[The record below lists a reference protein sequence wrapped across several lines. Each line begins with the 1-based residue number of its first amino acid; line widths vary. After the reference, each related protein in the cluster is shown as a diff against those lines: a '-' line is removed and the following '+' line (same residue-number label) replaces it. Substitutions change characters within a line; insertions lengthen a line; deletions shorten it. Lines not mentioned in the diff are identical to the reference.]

1 MASFRKIGGR
11 TRNMNNNSNKTK
23 AETKVEPEPQS
34 NEQQVE
40 PRPTNHEMHIA
51 QIESEQNQSVFY
63 PLMSDNETPRYF
75 EDAGLYY
82 CFNQTVQDF
91 VLNADHISAT
101 NIFNVD
107 TLAFADGSTMSSS
120 FQDKEKEETN
130 QIYNQYMELNTEEE
144 TQQIVLPTC
153 GVYLVTFCLNLG
165 EHLTIQLN
173 ESSFTQTKSGVLT
186 IHYDEQFANDSLGAS
201 LSDSLSKNKNQ
212 TGTPCLT
219 FIKQS
224 AEPSEIETE
233 SESHVT
239 ITRIA

>member
-11 TRNMNNNSNKTK
+11 TRNLNISNKTK
-23 AETKVEPEPQS
+23 VETKAEPNLQS
-34 NEQQVE
+34 NEQQIE

-51 QIESEQNQSVFY
+51 QIQSEQNQSVFY

-75 EDAGLYY
+75 EDAGLSY

-120 FQDKEKEETN
+120 FREKEKEETN
-130 QIYNQYMELNTEEE
+130 QIYNQYMELNNEEE
-144 TQQIVLPTC
+144 TQQIILPTC
-153 GVYLVTFCLNLG
+153 GIYLVTFCLNLG

-173 ESSFTQTKSGVLT
+173 ESSFTHFSSGVLT
-186 IHYDEQFANDSLGAS
+186 IHYEGQFEHALLD
-201 LSDSLSKNKNQ
+201 KNQ
-212 TGTPCLT
+212 TSSSCLT
-219 FIKQS
+219 FVKRSVKKSEKIN
-224 AEPSEIETE
+224 EIETE

>member
-11 TRNMNNNSNKTK
+11 TRNLNKFQSKT
-23 AETKVEPEPQS
+23 EPQS
-34 NEQQVE
+34 NVE

-51 QIESEQNQSVFY
+51 QIQSEQNQSVFY

-107 TLAFADGSTMSSS
+107 TLAFADGSTMSSA
-120 FQDKEKEETN
+120 FQEKEEA
-130 QIYNQYMELNTEEE
+130 IYNVYVELDADESKQVE
-144 TQQIVLPTC
+144 LPTC
-153 GVYLVTFCLNLG
+153 GVYLVTFCVHPG
-165 EHLTIQLN
+165 AHLTIQLK
-173 ESSFTQTKSGVLT
+173 ESCFTQTNSGSLT
-186 IHYDEQFANDSLGAS
+186 VHYDKRFAHTDDELIG
-201 LSDSLSKNKNQ
+201 KNQ
-212 TGTPCLT
+212 TSSPYLDFNKKNDKKNDKINETAT
-219 FIKQS
+219 KQN
-224 AEPSEIETE
+224 AHI
-233 SESHVT
+233 T